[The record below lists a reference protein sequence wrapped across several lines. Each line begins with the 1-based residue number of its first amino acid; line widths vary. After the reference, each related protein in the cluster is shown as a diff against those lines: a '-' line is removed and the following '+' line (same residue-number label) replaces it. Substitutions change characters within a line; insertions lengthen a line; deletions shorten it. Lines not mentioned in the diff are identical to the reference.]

1 LSWED
6 IQINGYFLE
15 LTLQRFFLK
24 YLAAFLKNAVFEDMD
39 AVIELVK
46 HLMDPDWIMKNG
58 GLFLVAF
65 IVFAETGLLV
75 GFFLPGDSL
84 IFITGIIL
92 STATTNLFPTENH
105 VINLFFWIILISIC
119 AVLGNMLGYW
129 FGKKSGPLLFERKD
143 TWLVKRK
150 HIMQAKAFY
159 DKRGGTAIVAAR
171 FLPVVRTFAPII
183 AGVVK
188 MEYKKFFVY
197 NVIGALLWIGS
208 LTTAGFLLGEN
219 KWVKEN
225 LHYIILIIVVVT
237 TAPVLFKM
245 FFGKKGSED
254 EVAVET
260 EDKVE
265 ID

>member
-1 LSWED
+1 
-6 IQINGYFLE
+6 
-15 LTLQRFFLK
+15 
-24 YLAAFLKNAVFEDMD
+24 MD

-65 IVFAETGLLV
+65 IVFAETGLLI

-92 STATTNLFPTENH
+92 STTTHFFPTENH
-105 VINLFFWIILISIC
+105 VLNLFFWIMFISIC

-143 TWLVKRK
+143 TWLFKKK
-150 HIMQAKAFY
+150 HILQAKAFY

-188 MEYKKFFVY
+188 MEYKKFFLY
-197 NVIGALLWIGS
+197 NVLGAILWIGS

-219 KWVKEN
+219 QWVKNN
-225 LHYIILIIVVVT
+225 LHYIILIIVLVT
-237 TAPVLFKM
+237 TAPVLLKM
-245 FFGKKGSED
+245 FFGKKSTL
-254 EVAVET
+254 EVPVE
-260 EDKVE
+260 ENDKIE
-265 ID
+265 IE